1 MPIFRWG
8 HAFDAFRD
16 LEREVDRLM
25 QSLTLEGLRVGRPF
39 PMVNIYELESEFLL
53 TAQLPGV
60 SEDELDLSVAGGM
73 LTIRGNRRHRQEV
86 SEDQYRRTERP
97 AGQWERSFSLP
108 DKVHENE
115 MTAELKH
122 GVLKLHLPKAP
133 TSEPRRIP
141 VTVTD
146 DS

>member
-39 PMVNIYELESEFLL
+39 PAVNIYELESEFLL

-60 SEDELDLSVAGGM
+60 SADELELSVAGGM
-73 LTIRGNRRHRQEV
+73 LTMSGARRHHQDV
-86 SEDQYRRTERP
+86 SEERYRRTERP

-108 DKVHENE
+108 EKVREDE
-115 MTAELKH
+115 MFAELNH

-133 TSEPRRIP
+133 STQPRQIP
-141 VTVTD
+141 VTEAD
-146 DS
+146 D